1 MEARVRC
8 GRQNRRDHLWC
19 DLFCRGGDLFE
30 VAQERDRFGVVGVKS
45 QSTQQPK
52 ASEAEITV
60 GMVKIT
66 AGMVKITAGMV
77 KITAGM
83 AKIAKSEMG
92 FGEREGD
99 LDIWKDRIGPLQGV
113 DGSFGLV

>member
-45 QSTQQPK
+45 QPTQQPK

-60 GMVKIT
+60 GM
-66 AGMVKITAGMV
+66 AE
-77 KITAGM
+77 ITAGM